1 MWGLMRGLA
10 IATLPLTAAGVTAQ
24 PAAVLGDAGQVALRQ
39 LDAFR
44 HEDFDAAYGFASSD
58 IRQLFD
64 RDAFERMVRGGFPEI
79 ARSVSGVV
87 TDGRL
92 EPGGHAWVTL
102 VIHGANG
109 RTVEAIYELVL
120 ENGLWRVNGVVTR
133 PDSSPKA

>member
-1 MWGLMRGLA
+1 M
-10 IATLPLTAAGVTAQ
+10 
-24 PAAVLGDAGQVALRQ
+24 LGDAGQVALRQ

-109 RTVEAIYELVL
+109 RTVEAVYELVL
-120 ENGLWRVNGVVTR
+120 ESGQWRVNGVVTR